1 MEDTELLCF
10 SRHKS
15 ENGCKYV
22 CIGLE
27 FFFMLSAAWWYGR
40 YGVMSLMQTQL
51 CIILPVFNQRRRGY
65 VLIGEGK
72 SQEIEGEERLT

>member
-1 MEDTELLCF
+1 MVVWKILGD
-10 SRHKS
+10 
-15 ENGCKYV
+15 
-22 CIGLE
+22 E
-27 FFFMLSAAWWYGR
+27 FNAD
-40 YGVMSLMQTQL
+40 TQL